1 MLINSFPL
9 KNGHL
14 RQLLSKMF
22 PDSCSKFEELLFVS
36 DFASRYFVK
45 DATKCSVSF
54 SFNIVKK
61 SRKRP
66 TSQVFLYFFSEFTNQ
81 EVRKLHAQSYLCPIF
96 GQPFIEY

>member
-1 MLINSFPL
+1 
-9 KNGHL
+9 
-14 RQLLSKMF
+14 MF
-22 PDSCSKFEELLFVS
+22 PDSCSKLEELLFVG

-54 SFNIVKK
+54 FLNIVKK

-81 EVRKLHAQSYLCPIF
+81 EIRKLHAESYLCPIS
-96 GQPFIEY
+96 GQHFIEY

>member
-1 MLINSFPL
+1 
-9 KNGHL
+9 
-14 RQLLSKMF
+14 MF

-81 EVRKLHAQSYLCPIF
+81 EIRKLHAESYLCPIS
-96 GQPFIEY
+96 GQHFIEY

>member
-14 RQLLSKMF
+14 RQLPSKMF
-22 PDSCSKFEELLFVS
+22 PDSCSKLEELLFVS
-36 DFASRYFVK
+36 DCASRYFVK
-45 DATKCSVSF
+45 DATNGSVSF
-54 SFNIVKK
+54 VFNIVKK
-61 SRKRP
+61 SWKRP
-66 TSQVFLYFFSEFTNQ
+66 TSQVFLIFFSEFTNQ

>member
-1 MLINSFPL
+1 
-9 KNGHL
+9 
-14 RQLLSKMF
+14 MF
-22 PDSCSKFEELLFVS
+22 PDCCSKFEELLFVS

-54 SFNIVKK
+54 FFNIVKK

-81 EVRKLHAQSYLCPIF
+81 EIRKLHDQSYLCPIS